1 VPKYF
6 STQTTMLSLACI
18 KFEVNGKK
26 WEERS
31 EWNIKLP
38 AAITTDDSEYSKIL
52 INNFFACNKV

>member
-1 VPKYF
+1 
-6 STQTTMLSLACI
+6 MLSLACI